1 MRKIYYLLLMV
12 CTIGAFSA
20 CSDDDN
26 GENAPQNPVTG
37 YSVPAQGNIGEDV
50 TIKGQGYTADSKIF
64 LKDTKEE
71 KEMTVKTFTNVDLV
85 FTVPGTMVAGTYAVV
100 LHQAGGNW
108 ELGKIALIA
117 TAPVKDCVVPA
128 EAEIGEVVT
137 VTGKGFAADCEV
149 YLKPGEGEP
158 VKMQEVKQT
167 ETGITFTMPAEIAT
181 GNYALVLRQDGD
193 WTLGTIKVIQGG
205 PKRLTKFVHKSVDG
219 AKTTELSY
227 DGEGRIGSW
236 TVTSTDGLDM
246 ITTVVYGDGKVT
258 LTTKGKTS
266 HSTTEGTTVYN
277 LDTEGK
283 VTDGEYIGGSTEE
296 IAGVPTE
303 THKESKYTFTYTP
316 AGFLENIEDVT
327 TIEEDAQ
334 EPVNYA
340 YKYESD
346 NMVNADFD
354 GTEFNFSYEGS
365 TILNNVS
372 GIDMTGFILE
382 YFGGPDFDLRLLGI
396 CGKYSVNMPTSMP
409 DPDWLG
415 WGDYT
420 IGYTKTGNF
429 IGSITL
435 KAEDEPD
442 EVYEFYYES
451 YY

>member
-1 MRKIYYLLLMV
+1 MRKVYYLLLMV
-12 CTIGAFSA
+12 CMIGAFSA

-50 TIKGQGYTADSKIF
+50 TIKGQGYTAESKIF
-64 LKDTKEE
+64 LKDKEE
-71 KEMTVKTFTNVDLV
+71 IEVTVKTFTNVDLV
-85 FTVPGTMVAGTYAVV
+85 FTVPATMAAGTYAVV

-128 EAEIGEVVT
+128 EAEIGKVVT

-149 YLKPGEGEP
+149 YLKPGEGEM
-158 VKMQEVKQT
+158 VKMQEVKKT
-167 ETGITFTMPAEIAT
+167 ETGITFTLPAEIAA
-181 GNYALVLRQDGD
+181 GNYALVIRQDGE
-193 WTLGTIKVIQGG
+193 WTLGTIKVVQAG

-219 AKTTELSY
+219 DRTTELSY
-227 DGEGRIGSW
+227 DEEGRIDSW

-246 ITTVVYGDGKVT
+246 TTTVVYGDRKVT

-283 VTDGEYIGGSTEE
+283 VTEGEYIGNSTEE
-296 IAGVPTE
+296 IGGEPID
-303 THKESKYTFTYTP
+303 THRESKYTFTYTQ
-316 AGFLENIEDVT
+316 AGFLENIEDMT
-327 TIEEDAQ
+327 TIGGEASQ
-334 EPVNYA
+334 PINYA
-340 YKYESD
+340 YTYEND

-354 GTEFNFSYEGS
+354 GTEFNFSYETS
-365 TILNNVS
+365 TIGNNVS
-372 GIDMTGFILE
+372 GIDMTGFILD
-382 YFGGPDFDLRLLGI
+382 YFGCPDFDLRLLGI
-396 CGKYSVNMPTSMP
+396 CGKYSVKMPTSMP

-415 WGDYT
+415 WGDYDIT
-420 IGYTKTGNF
+420 YTKSGDF

-435 KAEDEPD
+435 KAEGEAD
-442 EVYEFYYES
+442 EVYEFYY
-451 YY
+451 